1 MIAFLKRIFS
11 AWTAAR
17 SRSELH
23 ALSDHMLKDIGV
35 RRGEIERLFR

>member
-11 AWTAAR
+11 ARAAAR

-23 ALSDHMLKDIGV
+23 ELSDRMLNDIGL